1 MQYFILL
8 PGDTEADCIKD
19 TNILGESN
27 GFGTFYASAGLK
39 ALDVITNKRPDLLE
53 SITIMDERKKRLTVE
68 QFIDIISKLKVRF
81 EHGKN

>member
-39 ALDVITNKRPDLLE
+39 ALNVITNKRPDLLE
-53 SITIMDERKKRLTVE
+53 SITIIDERKKRLTVE
-68 QFIDIISKLKVRF
+68 QFIDIISKRKVRF

>member
-39 ALDVITNKRPDLLE
+39 ALNVITNKRPDLLE
-53 SITIMDERKKRLTVE
+53 SITIIDERKKTFNCRTVY
-68 QFIDIISKLKVRF
+68 RYY
-81 EHGKN
+81 

>member
-27 GFGTFYASAGLK
+27 SFGTFYASAGLK
-39 ALDVITNKRPDLLE
+39 ALNVITNKRPDLLE
-53 SITIMDERKKRLTVE
+53 SITIIDERKKRLTVE

>member
-39 ALDVITNKRPDLLE
+39 ALNVITNKRPDLLE
-53 SITIMDERKKRLTVE
+53 SITIIDERKKRLTVE